1 MTEERAPR
9 YRTAILAA
17 DVAGYSRLI
26 EQDEA
31 GTLAA
36 LADDLDHL
44 CDGMRPAGL
53 PLMTVIRR
61 LAEIAC
67 ATMSPSTNAST
78 AARSLAGTLSSA
90 DDLAS
95 QTECGREVQIEWPF
109 RFGHVPE

>member
-1 MTEERAPR
+1 MWLAIAASSS
-9 YRTAILAA
+9 RT
-17 DVAGYSRLI
+17 RR
-26 EQDEA
+26 

-44 CDGMRPAGL
+44 RDGMRQAGL

-67 ATMSPSTNAST
+67 ATMSSSTNAST
-78 AARSLAGTLSSA
+78 QRARVAGTLSSA

-109 RFGHVPE
+109 RFRHVPE